1 MVTATNSQ
9 VVAWKF
15 IETESIGGAGYQGER
30 IVWDTLRQNLT
41 QGEGIAIWGYRAFS
55 HEEQT
60 RREMDILI
68 LSKDLGLAIIEVKS
82 IDINDIENIE
92 ANQWKM
98 IPSFYKKYL
107 APIEQAE
114 KQALAII
121 NRCDKNY
128 LLNNK
133 VAGRVI
139 VALPKITRRAWR
151 DKGFDD
157 NHQACPPII
166 FKDDLERQ
174 QDLLDYIAKNATVIR
189 DVNSTLNDQQWQQL
203 LKEVVSPIPTVPP
216 PISPIISPPPLSP
229 RSQAIAHLREWISD
243 VDWQQ
248 TEIGMQIPPGPQ
260 RIRGTAGSGKT
271 LLLCQKAARMHL
283 RHPDWDIAL
292 VFFTRSLYNLII
304 ELVDQWLRY
313 FSGGEVCY
321 NAKSSKLKVLHAWGG
336 INQAGLYS
344 TICRASGVRPKNVNH
359 YSNLNPEA
367 ALAAA
372 CRDLLEVTVISPQFD
387 AILIDEGQDL
397 IIDDNALKFEGK
409 QPFYWMAYQA
419 LRSPEANQPELR
431 RLIWAYDEAQ
441 SLNSLVI
448 PTSKQVLGSEL
459 SQIIGGSSGGLY
471 LGKIRKAHVLK
482 RSYRTPRC
490 ILAAA
495 QALGMG
501 LLRPNGMLTGITNK
515 KDWERIGY
523 QVTQGDFRIPGATV
537 TLTRPQENSPNPIR
551 TLWDKELILFQSYS
565 YRQPEL
571 KALANSIKHNI
582 EDEKLNPSQDIL
594 VIVLGNS
601 FETKRLQEQTANHIL
616 GAGINYYI
624 PTAPTINCFPD
635 NSQNVF
641 PNRFWNPDSVTIAG
655 IHRAKGN
662 EASVVYVVGLDYIA
676 RNESNINARNQLFT
690 AMTRT
695 RGWLYL
701 SGIGNYPMYNEICQ
715 VIESDST
722 FTFTFQRPKRDV
734 SE

>member
-1 MVTATNSQ
+1 MVTATNNQ
-9 VVAWKF
+9 VVTWKF
-15 IETESIGGAGYQGER
+15 IETESTGGAGYQGER

-55 HEEQT
+55 QEERS
-60 RREMDILI
+60 RREMDIL
-68 LSKDLGLAIIEVKS
+68 LVSKDLGLAIIEVKS
-82 IDINDIENIE
+82 IGISDIKNVE
-92 ANQWKM
+92 ANRWKM
-98 IPSFYKKYL
+98 IPSFYKEYL

-114 KQALAII
+114 KQAFAII
-121 NRCDKNY
+121 NRCDENF

-133 VAGRVI
+133 VAARVI

-151 DKGFDD
+151 GKGFDD
-157 NHQACPPII
+157 NHLACPPII

-174 QDLLDYIAKNATVIR
+174 PDLLDYIANNATVIR
-189 DVNSTLNDQQWQQL
+189 HTASTLNDQQWQQL
-203 LKEVVSPIPTVPP
+203 LKKVVSPIPDKTPP
-216 PISPIISPPPLSP
+216 VIQNTTPSP
-229 RSQAIAHLREWISD
+229 RSQAIAHLHEWISD

-283 RHPDWDIAL
+283 RHSDWDIAL

-321 NAKSSKLKVLHAWGG
+321 NAKSSKLKILHAWGG
-336 INQAGLYS
+336 TNQPGLYS
-344 TICRASGVRPKNVNH
+344 TICKASRVQPKNVSHFPNFT
-359 YSNLNPEA
+359 PET

-372 CRDLLEVTVISPQFD
+372 CRDLLEVATIAPQFD

-397 IIDDNALKFEGK
+397 IIDDDALKFQGK

-419 LRSPEANQPELR
+419 LRSPEANTPELR

-459 SQIIGGSSGGLY
+459 SQIIGGSSGGFY

-501 LLRPNGMLTGITNK
+501 LLRPEGMLAGITNK

-537 TLTRPQENSPNPIR
+537 TLTRPQENSPNPIQ
-551 TLWDKELILFQSYS
+551 TLWDKELISFQSYS
-565 YRQPEL
+565 SRQAEL
-571 KALANSIKHNI
+571 KALANCIKHNI

-601 FETKRLQEQTANHIL
+601 FETKRLQEQTANHL
-616 GAGINYYI
+616 LDVGINYYI
-624 PTAPTINCFPD
+624 PTAPTINCFPN

-676 RNESNINARNQLFT
+676 RNESNITARNQLFT

-701 SGIGNYPMYNEICQ
+701 SGIGNYPMYNEIRQ
-715 VIESDST
+715 VIQSDST